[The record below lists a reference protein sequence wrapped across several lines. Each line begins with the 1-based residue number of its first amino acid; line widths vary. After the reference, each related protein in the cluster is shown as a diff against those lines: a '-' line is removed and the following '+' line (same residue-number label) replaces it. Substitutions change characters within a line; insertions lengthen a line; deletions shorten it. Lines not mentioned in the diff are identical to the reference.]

1 MPTLADRFEAK
12 VDRSGE
18 HHLWTGARFA
28 DGSGLI
34 KANGKPT
41 TARRVAWELTHGP
54 MPPGARV
61 LGCPADPACVRID
74 HLSLKG
80 GKSPAER
87 QPARMRAPR
96 GSGTKRQVRPGVWK
110 LTVTAGRWADGS
122 PRRVHGTARAATEA
136 EASAALA
143 DLAAEVRSAPL
154 PDGKHDRDITV
165 DEAVER
171 FLTEHLVGEKG
182 REERTVA
189 HYRSVHAKWF
199 SPEIGRRRLRDIDE
213 ATIDRIFG
221 RMRRAG
227 LSASRMNDARSLYAP
242 LFRWAKRRR
251 IVARS
256 PMADFELPT
265 SRHVAREHVPP
276 EVDQLC
282 GYLEAALEMVPDIAT
297 VLTLGAVT
305 GMRRGELVGLRRS
318 RLFPKAG
325 KLVVDAAYANGGR
338 VKTTKTR
345 KEREVAIDE
354 ATMAML
360 LRHCERMDERA
371 ALCGVTVPPDGFV
384 FSLGP
389 DCSRPMEADYLTKQV
404 ARLKDHLGIA
414 DKRPETIALEDE
426 ALRLHR
432 STPAPRRAGRSGPAP
447 AGGMSY
453 KELGRRLARSERW
466 SQLAVA
472 SAERRE
478 AAALE
483 GRAEMFDGSIIALR
497 KFTSSE
503 LLDAGFNLSAVAQRQ
518 GHGPQVLVKHYAKAR
533 PSADRKAAEH
543 LGQVVHGGGAVG
555 ASSGQTR

>member
-1 MPTLADRFEAK
+1 VADLATRFEAK
-12 VDRSGE
+12 VNRSKE
-18 HHLWTGARFA
+18 HHVWTGSRLA
-28 DGSGLI
+28 DGSGQLRV
-34 KANGKPT
+34 NGKLT
-41 TARRVAWELTHGP
+41 TARRVAWELAHGP
-54 MPPGARV
+54 LPPGARV
-61 LGCPADPACVRID
+61 LGCAADPACVRVD
-74 HLSLKG
+74 HLALQGGASLAT
-80 GKSPAER
+80 PPR
-87 QPARMRAPR
+87 ARRRAPR

-122 PRRVHGTARAATEA
+122 PRRVHRTVSAGTDA

-143 DLAAEVRSAPL
+143 DFAAEVRSAPL
-154 PDGKHDRDITV
+154 PDGKDDRDITV

-171 FLTEHLVGEKG
+171 FLAEHLVGEKG
-182 REERTVA
+182 REESTVA
-189 HYRSVHAKWF
+189 HYRSVHGKWF
-199 SPEIGRRRLRDIDE
+199 SPEIGGRRLRDIDE
-213 ATIDRIFG
+213 ATIDRVFG
-221 RMRRAG
+221 RMRKAG

-265 SRHVAREHVPP
+265 SRHVAREHAPP
-276 EVDQLC
+276 EIGQLC
-282 GYLEAALEMVPDIAT
+282 GYLEAALEEVPDVAP

-325 KLVVDAAYANGGR
+325 KLVVDAAYASGGR

-345 KEREVAIDE
+345 NEREVAIDE

-371 ALCGVTVPPDGFV
+371 ALFGVTVPPDGFV
-384 FSLGP
+384 FSLEP

-404 ARLKDHLGIA
+404 ARLKDHVGIA
-414 DKRPETIALEDE
+414 DKRPGTIALEDE
-426 ALRLHR
+426 ALRLYL
-432 STPAPRRAGRSGPAP
+432 SEPAPRRAGQSGPAP
-447 AGGMSY
+447 SGAFSY
-453 KELGRRLARSERW
+453 KELGRRLGRSERW
-466 SQLAVA
+466 AQLAVA

-478 AAALE
+478 AAARS
-483 GRAEMFDGSIIALR
+483 GTTEMFDGSIIALR

-543 LGQVVHGGGAVG
+543 LGQVVHRGSSAA
-555 ASSGQTR
+555 ASSGKRG

>member
-1 MPTLADRFEAK
+1 MPDLVTRFEGK

-18 HHLWTGARFA
+18 HHVWTGSRLA
-28 DGSGLI
+28 DGSGQLRV
-34 KANGKPT
+34 NGTVT
-41 TARRVAWELTHGP
+41 TARRVAWELAHGSLA
-54 MPPGARV
+54 PGARV
-61 LGCPADPACVRID
+61 LACSVDPACVRVD
-74 HLSLKG
+74 HLTLQG
-80 GKSPAER
+80 GESPTKAR
-87 QPARMRAPR
+87 PAKKRAAR
-96 GSGTKRQVRPGVWK
+96 GSGTKRQLRPGVWK
-110 LTVTAGRWADGS
+110 LTVTAGRWVDGT
-122 PRRVHGTARAATEA
+122 PRRVHRTVRAGTDA

-143 DLAAEVRSAPL
+143 DFAAEVRSAPL
-154 PDGKHDRDITV
+154 PAGKNDRDITV

-182 REERTVA
+182 REESTVG
-189 HYRSVHAKWF
+189 HYRSVHGRWF

-213 ATIDRIFG
+213 ATIDRLFG
-221 RMRRAG
+221 RMRNAG

-256 PMADFELPT
+256 PMAEFELPT
-265 SRHVAREHVPP
+265 SRHIAREHVPP

-282 GYLEAALEMVPDIAT
+282 RYLEAALEVVPDIAP

-325 KLVVDAAYANGGR
+325 RLVVDAAYASGGR

-345 KEREVAIDE
+345 KEREVAVDE

-360 LRHCERMDERA
+360 LRYCERMDERA
-371 ALCGVTVPPDGFV
+371 ALCGVTVPPDGFL
-384 FSLGP
+384 FSLEP
-389 DCSRPMEADYLTKQV
+389 DCSRPMEADYVTKQV

-414 DKRPETIALEDE
+414 DKRPGTIALEDE
-426 ALRLHR
+426 ALRLYR
-432 STPAPRRAGRSGPAP
+432 SEPVSRRSGPAP
-447 AGGMSY
+447 AGGISY
-453 KELGRRLARSERW
+453 KEIGRRLGRSERW
-466 SQLAVA
+466 AQLAVA

-478 AAALE
+478 AAARGGTTE
-483 GRAEMFDGSIIALR
+483 IFDGSIIALR

-503 LLDAGFNLSAVAQRQ
+503 LLDAGFNLAAVAQRQ

-543 LGQVVHGGGAVG
+543 LGQVVHGGGR
-555 ASSGQTR
+555 SSGQSDQTR

>member
-1 MPTLADRFEAK
+1 MADLATRFEAK

-18 HHLWTGARFA
+18 HHLWTGSRLA
-28 DGSGLI
+28 DGSGQLRVD
-34 KANGKPT
+34 GKLT
-41 TARRVAWELTHGP
+41 TARRVAWELVHGSLP
-54 MPPGARV
+54 SSARV
-61 LGCPADPACVRID
+61 LGCPAHPACVRLD
-74 HLSLKG
+74 HLSVRG
-80 GKSPAER
+80 GEPSAKPVPAKT
-87 QPARMRAPR
+87 RAPR

-122 PRRVHGTARAATEA
+122 PRRVHRTVRAGTDA

-143 DLAAEVRSAPL
+143 DFAAEVSGAPL
-154 PDGKHDRDITV
+154 PDGKDDRDITV

-171 FLTEHLVGEKG
+171 FLIEHLVGEKG
-182 REERTVA
+182 REESTVA
-189 HYRSVHAKWF
+189 HYRSVHGRWF
-199 SPEIGRRRLRDIDE
+199 SREIGRRRLRDIDE
-213 ATIDRIFG
+213 ATIDWLFG
-221 RMRRAG
+221 RMRKAG

-282 GYLEAALEMVPDIAT
+282 RYLEAALEVVPDVAP

-318 RLFPKAG
+318 RLYSKAG
-325 KLVVDAAYANGGR
+325 KLVVDAAYASGGR

-345 KEREVAIDE
+345 KERQVAIDE

-360 LRHCERMDERA
+360 LRHGELMDERA
-371 ALCGVTVPPDGFV
+371 ALFGVTVPPDGFV
-384 FSLGP
+384 FSLEP
-389 DCSRPMEADYLTKQV
+389 DCCRPMEADHVTKQV
-404 ARLKDHLGIA
+404 ARLKDHVGIA

-426 ALRLHR
+426 ALRLYR
-432 STPAPRRAGRSGPAP
+432 SEPAPRRSGRSGPAP
-447 AGGMSY
+447 AGGLSF
-453 KELGRRLARSERW
+453 KEIGRRLRRSERW
-466 SQLAVA
+466 AQLAVA
-472 SAERRE
+472 SAGRRE
-478 AAALE
+478 AADRD
-483 GRAEMFDGSIIALR
+483 GRIEMFDGSIIALR

-518 GHGPQVLVKHYAKAR
+518 GHGPQVLVKHDAKAR

-543 LGQVVHGGGAVG
+543 LGQVVHGGGSA
-555 ASSGQTR
+555 AAPSDQTR

>member
-1 MPTLADRFEAK
+1 VPDLATRFEVK

-18 HHLWTGARFA
+18 HHVWTGSRLA
-28 DGSGLI
+28 DGSGQLRV
-34 KANGKPT
+34 NGKLT
-41 TARRVAWELTHGP
+41 TARRVAWELTHGSL
-54 MPPGARV
+54 PPGARV
-61 LGCPADPACVRID
+61 LGCPADPGCVRVD
-74 HLSLKG
+74 HLSLRG
-80 GKSPAER
+80 GESPIQA
-87 QPARMRAPR
+87 QPTRKRVPR
-96 GSGTKRQVRPGVWK
+96 GSGTKRQVRAGVWK

-122 PRRVHGTARAATEA
+122 PRRLHRTVHAATEA

-143 DLAAEVRSAPL
+143 DFAAEVRSAPL
-154 PDGKHDRDITV
+154 PVGRDDRDITV
-165 DEAVER
+165 DDAVEW

-182 REERTVA
+182 REQSTVA
-189 HYRSVHAKWF
+189 QYRSVHGKWF

-282 GYLEAALEMVPDIAT
+282 GYLEAALEVVPDVAT

-360 LRHCERMDERA
+360 LRHRERMDERA

-384 FSLGP
+384 FSLEP

-414 DKRPETIALEDE
+414 DKRPETMALEDE
-426 ALRLHR
+426 ALRLYR
-432 STPAPRRAGRSGPAP
+432 SEPAHRRAGQSGPRPSGAL
-447 AGGMSY
+447 SH
-453 KELGRRLARSERW
+453 KELGRRLGRSERW
-466 SQLAVA
+466 AQLAVA

-478 AAALE
+478 VATLS
-483 GRAEMFDGSIIALR
+483 GTAEMFDGSIIALR

-533 PSADRKAAEH
+533 PSADRKAAEY
-543 LGQVVHGGGAVG
+543 LGHVVHRGGRI
-555 ASSGQTR
+555 SSCE

>member
-1 MPTLADRFEAK
+1 VPDLATRFEAK
-12 VDRSGE
+12 VDRSGP
-18 HHLWTGARFA
+18 HHVWTGSRLA
-28 DGSGLI
+28 DGSGQLRV
-34 KANGKPT
+34 NGRLT

-54 MPPGARV
+54 LPPGARV
-61 LGCPADPACVRID
+61 LGCPADPACVRVD
-74 HLSLKG
+74 HLSLWG
-80 GKSPAER
+80 GESATKA
-87 QPARMRAPR
+87 QPGRKRASR

-110 LTVTAGRWADGS
+110 LTVTVGRWADGS
-122 PRRVHGTARAATEA
+122 PRRLHRTVRAGTDGEA
-136 EASAALA
+136 LAALA
-143 DLAAEVRSAPL
+143 DFAAEVRSAPL
-154 PDGKHDRDITV
+154 PTGKDDRDLTV

-171 FLTEHLVGEKG
+171 FLVEHLVGEKG

-189 HYRSVHAKWF
+189 HYRSVHGKWF
-199 SPEIGRRRLRDIDE
+199 SPEIGRRRLRDLDE
-213 ATIDRIFG
+213 ASIDRIFG

-227 LSASRMNDARSLYAP
+227 LSASRMNDARSLYVP

-282 GYLEAALEMVPDIAT
+282 SYLAAALEVVPEVAP

-325 KLVVDAAYANGGR
+325 NLVVDAAYASGGR

-345 KEREVAIDE
+345 TERDVAIDE

-360 LRHCERMDERA
+360 LRHCGRMDERA

-384 FSLGP
+384 FSLEP

-414 DKRPETIALEDE
+414 DKRPGTIALEDD
-426 ALRLHR
+426 ALRLYR
-432 STPAPRRAGRSGPAP
+432 SEPASRQAGPSGPAP
-447 AGGMSY
+447 SGALSY
-453 KELGRRLARSERW
+453 KEIGRRLGRSERW
-466 SQLAVA
+466 AHLAVA

-478 AAALE
+478 AAARE
-483 GRAEMFDGSIIALR
+483 GRTEMFDGSIIALR

-503 LLDAGFNLSAVAQRQ
+503 LLDAGFNLAAVAQRQ

-543 LGQVVHGGGAVG
+543 LGQVVHGGGPG
-555 ASSGQTR
+555 AARSAQTH